1 MNSKTT
7 LLVLGATLIFV
18 APPAEGHH
26 AFAAEF
32 DIDRPVTLQGTV
44 TRMEWINPHAW
55 LHVDVLESDGSVVP
69 WEIELGPPNSLI
81 KRGWTRESVPT
92 GIQVQVE
99 GHQAIDGQPR
109 ANGGNVVLPDGTKL
123 FGGGSA
129 PGQPPED

>member
-1 MNSKTT
+1 MNVKLALFVAAVT
-7 LLVLGATLIFV
+7 LLLV
-18 APPAEGHH
+18 APPAEAHH

-55 LHVDVLESDGSVVP
+55 LHVEVVEADGTVAP
-69 WEIELGPPNSLI
+69 WEIELGPPNSLL
-81 KRGWTRESVPT
+81 KRGWTRDSVPA
-92 GIQVQVE
+92 GIEVQVE
-99 GHQAIDGQPR
+99 GHQAIDGQRR
-109 ANGGNVVLPDGTKL
+109 ANGGNVVLPDGRQL